1 MKPVALFSAV
11 TLCCALGGPAAHAQ
25 ATAAAAS
32 GPAAAA
38 TAAFDYTTP
47 VSWSATP
54 QLHTVPAVFGD
65 ASAVTILDERS
76 TEFRKEGDGFAVFEA
91 FHKIIHIRDD
101 KGIEMFN
108 KMYLPV
114 REGSEVSN
122 IKARTILASGKVID
136 VTPDKIKSTT
146 EDGNEYRQFA
156 MDGVE
161 KGSEVEYYYEQKRP
175 FYLFGSEF
183 FQSGEVPCVKARFLL
198 ISPAGMEF
206 SAKGYNGFTLSP
218 DSVIND
224 KRIIVGQEDNIRDL
238 PEEKYAF
245 RDQYLAR
252 VDFKLS
258 YNRSGEGVPVR
269 LYTWRDL
276 GKRAYAFYTSHTE
289 KEDKAIQNFA
299 TKLPDP
305 ADTSVAGR
313 ISFLEDYVKT
323 HIDIDKKLT
332 SSEGDQLV
340 QILTTKTANDEGI
353 IRLFSR
359 LFLWEDVPFE
369 IVLASDRSGIPL
381 DPDLEDWDR
390 AENVLFFF
398 PGTGGYMDPTQDGTR
413 YPYVRPNLAGG
424 RGIFLKTIS
433 LGSYTTAT
441 STWGMVPMAPWD
453 SSSLDMEADIHF
465 CGSLDTLLVHGRQ
478 IMTGYGAAEYR
489 PIYTFLPKDKQD
501 EANKDIVKSIGNS
514 ADVSNIAVHNAHMT
528 DAFHNT
534 PLVIEADIR
543 CPDLIENAGSRLL
556 VKIGEIIGT
565 QTEMYQ
571 ERPRQLPAEM
581 PYPHKEYRTITLHL
595 PDGYTVKNLKDLNM
609 DVSYPDMGFTS
620 TYTQTGSDVV
630 ITIHESYRALR
641 YPLEAF
647 DNFKKVINASAD
659 FNKVVLVLE
668 KNN

>member
-1 MKPVALFSAV
+1 MKPVALLSAL
-11 TLCCALGGPAAHAQ
+11 TFAL
-25 ATAAAAS
+25 
-32 GPAAAA
+32 AA
-38 TAAFDYTTP
+38 TASLASAAPAPDTVFDYTTP
-47 VSWSATP
+47 VSWPATP
-54 QLHTVPAVFGD
+54 KLHSVPAAFGD
-65 ASAVTILDERS
+65 ASAVTVLDERS
-76 TEFRKEGDGFAVFEA
+76 TEFRKEGDGFAVYET

-122 IKARTILASGKVID
+122 IKARTVTAAGKVID

-183 FQSGEVPCVKARFLL
+183 FQNGQVPCVTARFLL
-198 ISPAGMEF
+198 ISPPSMQF
-206 SAKGYNGFTLSP
+206 SAKGYNGFTVSP
-218 DSVIND
+218 DSIIAD
-224 KRIIVGQEDNIRDL
+224 KRIIVGQEENIRDL
-238 PEEKYAF
+238 PEEKYSF
-245 RDQYLAR
+245 RDQYLSR

-258 YNRSGEGVPVR
+258 YNRSGDGVPVR

-276 GKRAYAFYTSHTE
+276 GKRAYAFYTTHTD
-289 KEDKAIQNFA
+289 KEDKALQAFA
-299 TKLPDP
+299 LKLPEP
-305 ADTSVAGR
+305 TDTSLGGR
-313 ISFLEDYVKT
+313 ISFLEDYIKT

-332 SSEGDQLV
+332 SADGDQLV
-340 QILTTKTANDEGI
+340 QVLTTKTANDEGI
-353 IRLFSR
+353 IRLFAR
-359 LFLWEDVPFE
+359 LLLWEDVPFE

-398 PGTGGYMDPTQDGTR
+398 PGTGAYMDPTQDGTR

-424 RGIFLKTIS
+424 RGIFLKSIS

-441 STWGMVPMAPWD
+441 ATWGMVPIAPWD
-453 SSSLDMEADIHF
+453 SSSLDMEADIRF
-465 CGSLDTLLVHGRQ
+465 SGGLDTLLVHGRQ

-501 EANKDIVKSIGNS
+501 DANKDIIKSIGNS
-514 ADVSNIAVHNAHMT
+514 TDVNNIAVHNPHMT
-528 DAFHNT
+528 DAFHNA

-581 PYPHKEYRTITLHL
+581 PFPHKEYRTITLHL
-595 PDGYTVKNLKDLNM
+595 PEGYTAKNLKDLNM

-620 TYTQTGSDVV
+620 SYTQTGSDVTV
-630 ITIHESYRALR
+630 AIHESYRTLR

-668 KNN
+668 KAN